1 MSDTRWERW
10 ASGSGVAFVVLFV
23 AGLLLASDLPKAGDS
38 NDAILGWFQDRETEL
53 GWQAAL
59 FGLAGIAFVWFVGT
73 LAAAIRRAESDPAG
87 RLPAIVVVAG
97 ATTAGIY
104 TVAEAVLVAGSN
116 AAGAIDAATARAL
129 YETGTTAA
137 VLSTFPAIAFVA
149 AVSIAV
155 VRTGLLP
162 RWLSYAGGI
171 FVAISLI
178 DVGGRLI
185 DGNEAFGPGGW
196 YGLVALIAFLV
207 WTLAASTLLL
217 QRISAQAP
225 APRMAPTG

>member
-38 NDAILGWFQDRETEL
+38 NDAILTWFGDRETEL
-53 GWQAAL
+53 GWQAGL
-59 FGLAGIAFVWFVGT
+59 FGLAAIAFIWFVGT

-87 RLPAIVVVAG
+87 RLPAIIVIAG
-97 ATTAGIY
+97 ATTVGIY
-104 TVAEAVLVAGSN
+104 TVSQAILVAGSN
-116 AAGAIDAATARAL
+116 AAGTIDAATARAL
-129 YETGTTAA
+129 YETATTAS
-137 VLSTFPAIAFVA
+137 VLTNFTAIAFVA
-149 AVSIAV
+149 AASIAV

-162 RWLSYAGGI
+162 RWLAYAGGI
-171 FVAISLI
+171 FVAISLV
-178 DVGGRLI
+178 DAFGRLI
-185 DGNEAFGPGGW
+185 GGNEAFGPGGW

-207 WTLAASTLLL
+207 WTLAASTLLA
-217 QRISAQAP
+217 QRVGARAP